1 MLRRECWMII
11 MSGWYANERTMFS
24 KLSFTFI
31 HHIVKRRRIY
41 TVSGLAGR
49 GSNTKRA
56 SSSSSELISQQ
67 RKLYYFSN
75 QDIIS
80 IRRKGRG
87 LSDGNGG
94 RGGNGIGCGQVL
106 GPMGVS
112 LGICIVTC
120 GIAIFHLFWVTLL
133 KAELRDACVRGTKTC
148 EIITVSLLGN
158 DEWGNESGVQ
168 FSAKLGAFLVCGRWI
183 YLTVFDRCA
192 FLFLFYIYTQ
202 LLLFVMLMMMNWW
215 WWFHSLGMNM
225 PVQSPWRWN
234 FNFGATAKHNAQT
247 KTAQTD
253 KYVSW

>member
-87 LSDGNGG
+87 LSDGNGVG
-94 RGGNGIGCGQVL
+94 WEWDRMWSSSGSDGSITWNMYC
-106 GPMGVS
+106 
-112 LGICIVTC
+112 
-120 GIAIFHLFWVTLL
+120 HLWNCNLSFFWVTLL

-148 EIITVSLLGN
+148 EIITVSLLG
-158 DEWGNESGVQ
+158 EWKWGSV
-168 FSAKLGAFLVCGRWI
+168 
-183 YLTVFDRCA
+183 
-192 FLFLFYIYTQ
+192 
-202 LLLFVMLMMMNWW
+202 
-215 WWFHSLGMNM
+215 
-225 PVQSPWRWN
+225 
-234 FNFGATAKHNAQT
+234 
-247 KTAQTD
+247 
-253 KYVSW
+253 